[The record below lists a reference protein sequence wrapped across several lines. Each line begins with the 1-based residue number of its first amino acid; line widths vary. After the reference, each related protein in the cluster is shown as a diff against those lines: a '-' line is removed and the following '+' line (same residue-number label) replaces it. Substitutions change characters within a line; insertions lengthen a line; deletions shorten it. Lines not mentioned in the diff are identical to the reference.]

1 MKETV
6 LCRLAVAF
14 VWIYHGLVPK
24 LLGPHEDELA
34 MNMALGLSV
43 EQAHTLAYVA
53 GAGEVAFGVLILIL
67 WKRRWPLLFSAAA
80 MLGLLM
86 FALMFAPALAVGAF
100 NPVTTNL
107 CVFVLS
113 VVSLQKTGDRPVA

>member
-1 MKETV
+1 MKEIV
-6 LCRLAVAF
+6 LCRLTVAF

-34 MNMALGLSV
+34 MNMALGLSA

-53 GAGEVAFGVLILIL
+53 GAGEVAFGILVLGL
-67 WKRRWPLLFSAAA
+67 WRSRWPLLLSAAS
-80 MLGLLM
+80 MIGLLL
-86 FALMFAPALAVGAF
+86 FTLVFAPDLAAGAF

-113 VVSLQKTGDRPVA
+113 MVSYRMSSNRNI